1 MKNLNLFDNILI
13 EENRKI
19 RKWPLNETEKD
30 NKKNKEGFMNLF
42 EQIYNDNQDV
52 EEVAFKC
59 VSNALGPD
67 LMKALT
73 IITHDVRDHIVVI
86 IRKVPEDTDFNE
98 LFSTIHSNAM
108 DSGLFDDVA
117 WETDDEETTMF
128 LNFIKAEKTWDGRD
142 FTGTDVVPGEDY
154 FDECCKTKRNRM
166 TEANGHE
173 ITSEGFASFLKENGF
188 KFFKSGTIENQS
200 YIDVYE
206 GSGNFKELLN
216 EYTDDGTRSFSCT
229 TVDNGTYWYVSSV
242 YTSDESLSDALH
254 DNDDDVIADK
264 IDYQVVCYGNSHGYS
279 LDDLYNLSHTEN
291 KMDSDAD
298 EDFNKF
304 CQDHADDVHD
314 CFRESREVNASKNIK
329 ESETTDYEE
338 AGWELVNN
346 AIDSF
351 EYSDR
356 QVDRIHIKA
365 KDTGD
370 TVIVHVTGMP
380 KVAKKRLSDF
390 IDDNLTKAGFEG
402 TSRVGVFGDEIIVE
416 LWKDF
421 DECGEMEES
430 GMMDNGN
437 AGNAGTADGFAAFL
451 TRKGFD
457 LYESGTMENQGDID
471 TYEGDGNFMSLFN
484 EYISTETDGT
494 RNFVCATA
502 DSRYWYVSSSYDSD
516 EELMD
521 DLAEDD
527 PSSLDVDFC
536 VVCYGA

>member
-30 NKKNKEGFMNLF
+30 YKKNKEGFMNLF

-86 IRKVPEDTDFNE
+86 IRKVPEDADFNE

-117 WETDDEETTMF
+117 WETDGDEETTMF

-142 FTGTDVVPGEDY
+142 FTGTDVVPGEDD
-154 FDECCKTKRNRM
+154 FDECSKIKKNRM

-173 ITSEGFASFLKENGF
+173 ITSEGFASFLKKNGF
-188 KFFKSGTIENQS
+188 KFFKSGTIENQND
-200 YIDVYE
+200 IDVYE

-242 YTSDESLSDALH
+242 YTSDESLSDALY

-279 LDDLYNLSHTEN
+279 LDDLYNLSYTEN

-298 EDFNKF
+298 GFASFLTKNGFKLYKANTTENQNDF
-304 CQDHADDVHD
+304 DV
-314 CFRESREVNASKNIK
+314 
-329 ESETTDYEE
+329 YE
-338 AGWELVNN
+338 GKG
-346 AIDSF
+346 DKSF
-351 EYSDR
+351 LSLLNEYSDGDDGIR
-356 QVDRIHIKA
+356 DFACA
-365 KDTGD
+365 KGWPIGD
-370 TVIVHVTGMP
+370 WTC
-380 KVAKKRLSDF
+380 
-390 IDDNLTKAGFEG
+390 
-402 TSRVGVFGDEIIVE
+402 
-416 LWKDF
+416 W
-421 DECGEMEES
+421 
-430 GMMDNGN
+430 
-437 AGNAGTADGFAAFL
+437 
-451 TRKGFD
+451 
-457 LYESGTMENQGDID
+457 
-471 TYEGDGNFMSLFN
+471 
-484 EYISTETDGT
+484 YISSAYSKDEDLSNALKG
-494 RNFVCATA
+494 N
-502 DSRYWYVSSSYDSD
+502 SD
-516 EELMD
+516 D
-521 DLAEDD
+521 D
-527 PSSLDVDFC
+527 DVKIDYM
-536 VVCYGA
+536 VYY